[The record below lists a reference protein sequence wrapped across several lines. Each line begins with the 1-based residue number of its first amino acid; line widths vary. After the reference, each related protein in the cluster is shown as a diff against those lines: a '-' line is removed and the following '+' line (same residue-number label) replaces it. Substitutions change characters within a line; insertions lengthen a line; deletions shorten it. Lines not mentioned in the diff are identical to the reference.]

1 MYRKDGKTEITI
13 MWECGFQELIVK
25 NQRWVW
31 DVAFSADSQ
40 YVLTAS
46 SDGIARL
53 WHLPSNEV
61 RKEFQGHTKALTSLA
76 FRDGQAA

>member
-1 MYRKDGKTEITI
+1 VSLILV
-13 MWECGFQELIVK
+13 CLSFQELHTN

-31 DVAFSADSQ
+31 DLAFSADSQ

-53 WHLPSNEV
+53 WSLPANEV
-61 RKEFQGHTKALTSLA
+61 KREYRGHTKAITSLA
-76 FRDGQAA
+76 FRDGQST